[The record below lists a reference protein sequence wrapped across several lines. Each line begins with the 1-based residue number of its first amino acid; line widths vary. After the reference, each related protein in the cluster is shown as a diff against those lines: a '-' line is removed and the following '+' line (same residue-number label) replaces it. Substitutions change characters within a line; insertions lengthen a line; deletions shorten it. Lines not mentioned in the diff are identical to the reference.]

1 MSNLKIPA
9 PRRPDEEGWVY
20 IPIVRIGRTIPFGYR
35 QDPEDPD
42 VLLPIESELKLFE
55 QAKEHLKRYSYRDV
69 AAWLSEES
77 GRYISH
83 QGLVDRIK
91 SEQKRRRTGTIQR
104 QLIQRLKE
112 AIKKAERIEA
122 RYLGQKSIS
131 ESETSST
138 GHGKGSGEAGTGSK
152 E

>member
-9 PRRPDEEGWVY
+9 PRKPDEEGWVY
-20 IPIVRIGRTIPFGYR
+20 IPIVRVGRTIPFGYM

-42 VLLPIESELKLFE
+42 ILLPIEKELKLFE

-83 QGLVDRIK
+83 QGFIDRVR
-91 SEQKRRRTGTIQR
+91 SEQKRRRAGTVQR
-104 QLIQRLKE
+104 QLVQRLKE
-112 AIKKAERIEA
+112 AIKKAERIES
-122 RYLGQKSIS
+122 RYLGQKSVC

-138 GHGKGSGEAGTGSK
+138 GHGEGSGETPTGS
-152 E
+152 